1 MWKDA
6 SKPGLLCLFGIAI
19 SKSAILKIAI
29 LKSAI

>member
-1 MWKDA
+1 MF
-6 SKPGLLCLFGIAI
+6 GNVFLGQFGILI